1 MSGRMRKSRSD
12 RTIGRLFI
20 NPFDEMRE
28 YYAVVKKKEYTID
41 AAIGMVHEF
50 LLLLILMEYLS
61 RQFDR
66 ILREC
71 TNGRM

>member
-1 MSGRMRKSRSD
+1 MRERMIK
-12 RTIGRLFI
+12 RLFI
-20 NPFDEMRE
+20 NPSDEMRE
-28 YYAVVKKKEYTID
+28 YYTVVKKKEYTID
-41 AAIGMVHEF
+41 TAIGMTHEF
-50 LLLLILMEYLS
+50 ILLLIVMEHLS